1 MVARAKWEKF
11 SAIFCNIFTKKKTP
25 ENTMSLRTSVVLRAA
40 NQNSNDCQWQS
51 YLDLCNTGVA
61 PSGDS
66 LRSQS
71 PSCSENPH
79 RTRRGRCPHRPEM
92 KTYAYTPTLHK
103 CFGAGSSGGNVL
115 VSARTL
121 RRSRL
126 RGRCRKAAP
135 LRTPRPH
142 RRKQARM
149 FQHAS
154 GESIEKSLKDTMSLR
169 TSGAPRS
176 ESES

>member
-11 SAIFCNIFTKKKTP
+11 FAIFCNISTKGKRLIIQCHCEP
-25 ENTMSLRTSVVLRAA
+25 VVLRAA
-40 NQNSNDCQWQS
+40 NQNLNDCQWQS
-51 YLDLCNTGVA
+51 YLNVAHAGVA

-92 KTYAYTPTLHK
+92 KTCAYTPTLHK

-121 RRSRL
+121 RRNRL

-135 LRTPRPH
+135 LSTPRPH
-142 RRKQARM
+142 RRKQAKIFRLAM
-149 FQHAS
+149 GGSIGNAQI
-154 GESIEKSLKDTMSLR
+154 ESLGKL
-169 TSGAPRS
+169 
-176 ESES
+176 

>member
-11 SAIFCNIFTKKKTP
+11 SAIFCNIFTKQKTP
-25 ENTMSLRTSVVLRAA
+25 ENTMSLRTSP
-40 NQNSNDCQWQS
+40 Q
-51 YLDLCNTGVA
+51 TGVA

-92 KTYAYTPTLHK
+92 KTCAYTPTLHK
-103 CFGAGSSGGNVL
+103 CFGTGSSGGNVL

-142 RRKQARM
+142 RRKQAKIFRLAIGGSIGNA
-149 FQHAS
+149 QI
-154 GESIEKSLKDTMSLR
+154 ESLGKL
-169 TSGAPRS
+169 
-176 ESES
+176 

>member
-61 PSGDS
+61 PSRDS

-71 PSCSENPH
+71 
-79 RTRRGRCPHRPEM
+79 
-92 KTYAYTPTLHK
+92 
-103 CFGAGSSGGNVL
+103 
-115 VSARTL
+115 VS
-121 RRSRL
+121 
-126 RGRCRKAAP
+126 
-135 LRTPRPH
+135 
-142 RRKQARM
+142 
-149 FQHAS
+149 
-154 GESIEKSLKDTMSLR
+154 
-169 TSGAPRS
+169 
-176 ESES
+176 